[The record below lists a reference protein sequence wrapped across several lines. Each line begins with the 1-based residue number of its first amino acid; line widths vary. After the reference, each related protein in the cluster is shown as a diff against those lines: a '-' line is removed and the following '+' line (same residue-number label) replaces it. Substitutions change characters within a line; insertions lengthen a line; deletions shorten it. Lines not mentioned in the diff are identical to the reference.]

1 MAAIR
6 DRLHWLAM
14 HGVVRS
20 AARLSARRGD
30 PQARLMTDR
39 GLRADPMPFYDE
51 LRRQGPVVRARVS
64 CLTVDHAVAHEL
76 LRSDDFR
83 VISMGAS
90 LPAPLRRLERRTR
103 TDTLHPLLPPSLLA
117 VEPPE
122 HTRYRKTVSSVF
134 TSRRVDSLRDL
145 VEDTAATLLDGL
157 ADEPGVVDIVE
168 KYCSQLPVT
177 IISEILGVPAGDRP
191 KILQF
196 GELAAPSLDFGLSWP
211 EYQRVQQGL
220 AGFNDWL
227 ATHLQKL
234 RDKPGEDLLSQLIE
248 TSQDGVRLNE
258 TELRAIAG
266 LVLAAGFETTVN
278 LLGNGITLLLN
289 HPDQLAAL
297 MADPALWP
305 NAVEEILRFDSPVQ
319 LTGRVAR
326 TDTTVAGTSI
336 NAGELVVIYLAAA
349 NRDPAVFDDP
359 HRFDIRRPNA
369 GRHLAFSGG
378 RHFCLGAALARA
390 EGEAGLRRFFTHYPD
405 AQLAGVGCRRDTR
418 VLRGWAE
425 LPVRLGSPARVA
437 G

>member
-1 MAAIR
+1 MTAIR

-14 HGVVRS
+14 HGVARS
-20 AARLSARRGD
+20 AARFSARRGD

-51 LRRQGPVVRARVS
+51 LRQQGPVVRARLS
-64 CLTVDHAVAHEL
+64 YLTVDHAVAHEL
-76 LRSDDFR
+76 LRSDAFR
-83 VISMGAS
+83 VISLGAS
-90 LPAPLRRLERRTR
+90 LPTPLRLLERRTR

-117 VEPPE
+117 VEPPA

-157 ADEPGVVDIVE
+157 AGEPGVVDVVGR
-168 KYCSQLPVT
+168 YCAQLPVT
-177 IISEILGVPAGDRP
+177 IISEILGVPAADRN
-191 KILQF
+191 KILEF
-196 GELAAPSLDFGLSWP
+196 GELAAPSLDFGLTWP
-211 EYQRVQQGL
+211 EYRRVQQGL
-220 AGFNDWL
+220 EGFNELL
-227 ATHLQKL
+227 ATHLQTL
-234 RDKPGEDLLSQLIE
+234 REHPGEDLLSQLIE

-258 TELRAIAG
+258 SELRAIAG

-297 MADPALWP
+297 ASDPALWP

-319 LTGRVAR
+319 LTGRMAR
-326 TDTTVAGTSI
+326 VDTTLAGTSI
-336 NAGELVVIYLAAA
+336 SAGELVVIYLAAA

-359 HRFDIRRPNA
+359 HRFDIERPNA

-390 EGEAGLRRFFTHYPD
+390 EGEAGLRRFFTHYPV
-405 AQLAGVGCRRDTR
+405 AQLAGAGCRRDTR

-425 LPVRLGSPARVA
+425 LPVRLGGPVRIA

>member
-1 MAAIR
+1 MR

-51 LRRQGPVVRARVS
+51 LRQQGPVVRARVS
-64 CLTVDHAVAHEL
+64 YLTVDHAVAHEL

-103 TDTLHPLLPPSLLA
+103 TGALHPLLPPSLLA

-122 HTRYRKTVSSVF
+122 HTRYRKTVASVF

-157 ADEPGVVDIVE
+157 ADQQGVVDIVE
-168 KYCSQLPVT
+168 RYCAQLPVT
-177 IISEILGVPAGDRP
+177 IISEVLGVPAADRP
-191 KILQF
+191 RILQF

-220 AGFNDWL
+220 EGFSQWL
-227 ATHLQKL
+227 GTHLQQL
-234 RDKPGEDLLSQLIE
+234 RDHPGEDLLSQLIE
-248 TSQDGVRLNE
+248 TSQDGIRLNE

-289 HPDQLAAL
+289 HPDQLADL
-297 MADPALWP
+297 QADPALWP

-319 LTGRVAR
+319 LTARVAR
-326 TDTTVAGTSI
+326 THTTVAGTSI
-336 NAGELVVIYLAAA
+336 NAGEVVVIFLAAA

-359 HRFDIRRPNA
+359 HRFDIRRSNA

-405 AQLAGVGCRRDTR
+405 AQLAGAGCRRDTR

-425 LPVRLGSPARVA
+425 LPVRLGSAVRVA

>member
-1 MAAIR
+1 MR

-14 HGVVRS
+14 HGVVRT
-20 AARLSARRGD
+20 AARVSARRGD

-39 GLRADPMPFYDE
+39 ALRADPTPFYDE
-51 LRRQGPVVRARVS
+51 LRQQGPVVRARVS
-64 CLTVDHAVAHEL
+64 YLTVDHAVAHEL

-83 VISMGAS
+83 VISMGAI

-103 TDTLHPLLPPSLLA
+103 TDTLHPMLPPSLLA

-122 HTRYRKTVSSVF
+122 HTRYRKSVASVF

-145 VEDTAATLLDGL
+145 VEDTAATLLGGL
-157 ADEPGVVDIVE
+157 AGEPGVVDIVE
-168 KYCSQLPVT
+168 RYCAQLPVT
-177 IISEILGVPAGDRP
+177 IISEILGVPAADRP
-191 KILQF
+191 RILQF

-220 AGFNDWL
+220 EGFSQWL
-227 ATHLQKL
+227 GTHLQQL
-234 RDKPGEDLLSQLIE
+234 RDHPGEDLLSQLIE
-248 TSQDGVRLNE
+248 TSQDGIRLNE

-289 HPDQLAAL
+289 HPDQLADL
-297 MADPALWP
+297 QADPALWP

-319 LTGRVAR
+319 LTARVAR
-326 TDTTVAGTSI
+326 THTTVAGTSI
-336 NAGELVVIYLAAA
+336 NAGEVVVIFLAAA

-405 AQLAGVGCRRDTR
+405 AQLAGAGCRRDTR

-425 LPVRLGSPARVA
+425 LPVRLGSAVRVA